1 MSEVRYD
8 LVPKRSKRYN
18 LKWARAV
25 ASKFIR
31 LATKASTASITITRM
46 RTIWAFEPVDIKVF
60 YAGRETCI
68 ISHTLHAAK
77 AHFLV
82 AAAALHQLN
91 HHRSPVTKLRSQT
104 LNCGLNSSAM

>member
-8 LVPKRSKRYN
+8 LVAKRSKRYN

-25 ASKFIR
+25 ASKFIQ

-46 RTIWAFEPVDIKVF
+46 RTIWAFEPVDVKVF
-60 YAGRETCI
+60 YAGRETCM
-68 ISHTLHAAK
+68 ISRTLRGAK

-82 AAAALHQLN
+82 AAAAVHQLN
-91 HHRSPVTKLRSQT
+91 YHISPLT
-104 LNCGLNSSAM
+104 LINDLGIP